1 MYIRTNI
8 DDYRLPKYI
17 LKKQKTK
24 KPYTFSV

>member
-8 DDYRLPKYI
+8 DDYRLTKYI

-24 KPYTFSV
+24 KQNIDI